1 MSQRCY
7 RCCRSSGVVVGPHDE
22 VLEATATARTLGLVR
37 GSRIAVPELLQ
48 LVRSVRREGDGHIV
62 DLQIN
67 RGARVA
73 STYLTARVAPLD
85 ESLILILADDQ
96 TAARRIEE
104 TRRDFVANISHELK
118 TPIGAI
124 SLLAEAVEDAA
135 DDPAA
140 VRKFASRMGI
150 ESARLA
156 DLVGQIIELSRLQAD
171 NPLLHPEVVDIDEVL
186 SDAVDRRRMDA
197 ERHRITLTVAGAAGT
212 RVLGSARQLG
222 VAVGNLVENAIVY
235 SDPGARVVVAAHVQA
250 RSDDDYVEI
259 TVSDNGIG
267 IPAAEL
273 DRIFERFYRVDYAR
287 SRANGGTG
295 LGLAIVKHIA
305 AIHGGD
311 VTVWSQVG
319 HGSTFTLKIPAH
331 LHEAAP
337 AVSEH
342 ATSTDRQRPI
352 SRSPE
357 RQEINQMTR
366 VLVIEDEESYL
377 EALSYMLSKEGFE
390 VIEARDGA
398 AGIAEFDRHGAD
410 IVLLDLMMPGL
421 PGTEVC
427 RQLRL
432 RGAVPVIMLTA
443 RDTEVDK
450 VVGLELGADDYV
462 TKPFSHRELV
472 ARIRAV
478 LRRGQDTELVPD
490 VIEAAGV
497 RMDVERHEVSVNGE
511 RITLALKE
519 FELLEMLLRNAGRVM
534 TRGQLIDRIWGA
546 DYVGDTKTLD
556 VHVKRLRTKLE
567 PDPANPRYLSPSEA
581 LATSSRA
588 EVSSRTVSSQLGI
601 WLRSADLRRWMR
613 RRRLSVAY

>member
-1 MSQRCY
+1 VNPFWVAIVALVVGLGIGVVLTWVAVRVRREEPGPTFDVAEPVVPVGVAEVLSVLP
-7 RCCRSSGVVVGPHDE
+7 SSGVVVGPHDE

-37 GSRIAVPELLQ
+37 GSRIAVPELLE
-48 LVRSVRREGDGHIV
+48 LVRRVRRGGDGRTV

-67 RGARVA
+67 RGLRVA

-85 ESLILILADDQ
+85 ESLILILADDS

-150 ESARLA
+150 ESARLT
-156 DLVGQIIELSRLQAD
+156 DLVSQIIELSRLQAD
-171 NPLLHPEVVDIDEVL
+171 NPLVHPEVVDIDEVL

-197 ERHRITLTVAGAAGT
+197 ERKRINLTVAGIAGT
-212 RVLGSARQLG
+212 QVLGSARQLG
-222 VAVGNLVENAIVY
+222 VAVGNLVDNAMVY

-311 VTVWSQVG
+311 VSVWSQVG

-331 LHEAAP
+331 LHDVAPAIAENAAP
-337 AVSEH
+337 
-342 ATSTDRQRPI
+342 STNGQPDQPT
-352 SRSPE
+352 PE
-357 RQEINQMTR
+357 RQEINQ
-366 VLVIEDEESYL
+366 
-377 EALSYMLSKEGFE
+377 
-390 VIEARDGA
+390 
-398 AGIAEFDRHGAD
+398 
-410 IVLLDLMMPGL
+410 
-421 PGTEVC
+421 
-427 RQLRL
+427 
-432 RGAVPVIMLTA
+432 
-443 RDTEVDK
+443 
-450 VVGLELGADDYV
+450 
-462 TKPFSHRELV
+462 
-472 ARIRAV
+472 
-478 LRRGQDTELVPD
+478 
-490 VIEAAGV
+490 
-497 RMDVERHEVSVNGE
+497 
-511 RITLALKE
+511 
-519 FELLEMLLRNAGRVM
+519 
-534 TRGQLIDRIWGA
+534 
-546 DYVGDTKTLD
+546 
-556 VHVKRLRTKLE
+556 
-567 PDPANPRYLSPSEA
+567 
-581 LATSSRA
+581 
-588 EVSSRTVSSQLGI
+588 
-601 WLRSADLRRWMR
+601 
-613 RRRLSVAY
+613 